1 MNSNL
6 DSRTIDLL
14 KDVQQKK
21 QDELSRKEKLGVK
34 PFEFPLLDELENSNL
49 MCEEHH
55 CNLVAF
61 REVKPFCQQCAKE
74 QIKREN
80 EQLAQEAAERN
91 HKRSTYD
98 WLRNIS
104 VFSDESIRNAT
115 FASYIEEEPETV
127 ANKKLARYIAGEYL
141 KGANYNTVFNGSVGT
156 GKSHLSMAMLQAVN
170 EHSDP
175 FRKCLFI
182 SIDELMR
189 RIKDSFS
196 NRESAY
202 TEQSMIERLIKT
214 DLLVLDDLGAETGAI
229 STEKGAS
236 DWTVKTLN
244 AIVNGRMD
252 KPTIFTTNLS
262 SAELIK
268 MYDKRIMSRMFRG
281 SKGHIIKFEKTRDK
295 RTDIDY
301 GF

>member
-6 DSRTIDLL
+6 DSSI
-14 KDVQQKK
+14 Q
-21 QDELSRKEKLGVK
+21 
-34 PFEFPLLDELENSNL
+34 FPLLEELSESDL
-49 MCEEHH
+49 LCDKHQCKM
-55 CNLVAF
+55 VAF
-61 REVKPFCQQCAKE
+61 RDVKPFCQQCAKE
-74 QIKREN
+74 QIEREN
-80 EQLAQEAAERN
+80 GQMAQEAAER
-91 HKRSTYD
+91 HQRRTTYD
-98 WLRNIS
+98 WLKKASII
-104 VFSDESIRNAT
+104 SDEPIRNAT
-115 FASYIEEEPETV
+115 FASYIEEEPETLE
-127 ANKKLARYIAGEYL
+127 NKNLARHIAGDYL
-141 KGANYNTVFNGSVGT
+141 KGASYNTVFNGTPGT
-156 GKSHLSMAMLQAVN
+156 GKSHLAMAMLQAVN

-196 NRESAY
+196 NRESTY
-202 TEQSMIERLIKT
+202 TEQAMIERLIKS